1 MESLDL
7 SKPQK
12 SVHVQLRAGGDYL
25 TDFKRGFSTCN
36 FGEAPQVDMSPDPYQ
51 AAIMTSCD
59 SQLLNFE
66 RLLLSFFNALPTFK

>member
-1 MESLDL
+1 M
-7 SKPQK
+7 
-12 SVHVQLRAGGDYL
+12 

-36 FGEAPQVDMSPDPYQ
+36 FGEAPQVDMSTDPYQ

-66 RLLLSFFNALPTFK
+66 RLLLSFLMRCLLLNEGPFTRLRTTHAEMYGMEL